1 MKLCFEEKARA
12 CTLRNVTALFLLCA
26 ATALP
31 QAGGFG
37 ASPGSLYAPSGRLA
51 DATRDLRANQAG
63 DVITIVVN
71 ESAAAV
77 ASGATNTSRK
87 STATSQI
94 TSLAGTLA
102 AGNPLTNLL
111 NTAGNQQLQGAGQT
125 SRNLTLATTISARV
139 VDVTPSGN
147 LEVEGVKNVGVNS
160 EKQTVIVR
168 GLVRPSDL
176 TTANTVLSNQ
186 IADLTVQ
193 VNGKGVVGDAIR
205 RPHFLYRMLL
215 GLLPF

>member
-1 MKLCFEEKARA
+1 MKTYRKA
-12 CTLRNVTALFLLCA
+12 LLKPTALALLCA
-26 ATALP
+26 SPAFSQL
-31 QAGGFG
+31 GGFG

-51 DATRDLRANQAG
+51 DATRDLRANQTG

-71 ESAAAV
+71 ESASAV
-77 ASGATNTSRK
+77 ASGATNTARK
-87 STATSQI
+87 STATNKI

-102 AGNPLTNLL
+102 AGNPIASLL
-111 NTAGNQQLQGAGQT
+111 DVSGAQQLQGTGQT
-125 SRNLTLATTISARV
+125 TRNLTLATTISARV
-139 VDVTPSGN
+139 VDVTPNGI
-147 LEVEGVKNVGVNS
+147 LMVEGIKNVGVNS
-160 EKQTVIVR
+160 EKQTVTVR
-168 GLVRPSDL
+168 GMVRPSDL

-186 IADLTVQ
+186 IADLQVQ